1 MSSAILGGAVPVSTA
16 GAIVPP
22 EESVAG
28 DDVPAG
34 VSCPV
39 PVPVSVP
46 VPVPVPNTPDVVV
59 ENAPVLTLGTAVA
72 AEFCCAPKIA
82 AELPF
87 ALLIAAEFVSAAAV
101 PFVLF
106 DVLDKLATG
115 LST

>member
-1 MSSAILGGAVPVSTA
+1 M
-16 GAIVPP
+16 PP

-28 DDVPAG
+28 DGAPAG

-39 PVPVSVP
+39 PVPDIP
-46 VPVPVPNTPDVVV
+46 ELDNPDVVV

-87 ALLIAAEFVSAAAV
+87 ALMLAAEFVSAAAV

-106 DVLDKLATG
+106 DVLDKLATV
-115 LST
+115 LSA